1 MKLSTYYT
9 SCLTTVAVAV
19 LAGMSTAHAQTFSF
33 SDSATAD
40 PVSGTNYYTATSGNN
55 AGGTGGV
62 LALSNDQ
69 FQLNANGASLVVQSG
84 SLSLTNTGYGFFV
97 GQNSTGSLDVQGG
110 TLTINDSMDSNGFGE
125 QGVFFGNGSG
135 VGTVTQE
142 AGTFNVIGGA
152 QGLIIARGGGNGS
165 LTLTGGVFNEEDSVG
180 TYLW

>member
-1 MKLSTYYT
+1 
-9 SCLTTVAVAV
+9 
-19 LAGMSTAHAQTFSF
+19 
-33 SDSATAD
+33 
-40 PVSGTNYYTATSGNN
+40 
-55 AGGTGGV
+55 
-62 LALSNDQ
+62 
-69 FQLNANGASLVVQSG
+69 
-84 SLSLTNTGYGFFV
+84 
-97 GQNSTGSLDVQGG
+97 
-110 TLTINDSMDSNGFGE
+110 MDSNQFGE